1 MPPSHPEAAWSGG
14 RGWGPGV
21 TQGRAAPDPVGAVGW
36 VGAGCKERAGVEAG
50 AALTLQKV

>member
-1 MPPSHPEAAWSGG
+1 M
-14 RGWGPGV
+14 